1 MIFGNGVFCGG
12 PRVPLRRIRC
22 PLRFGRLAAPV
33 EAPVSTRAPFQ
44 FNRNGKGSRFYLVN
58 VCLVGATVDVG
69 AAFEMAKVSQTFQ
82 PSGRFSE
89 RNSL

>member
-1 MIFGNGVFCGG
+1 MIFGNGDFCGG

-33 EAPVSTRAPFQ
+33 RITRQRQARSIH
-44 FNRNGKGSRFYLVN
+44 RNGKGFKFYLVN